1 MNTLQDK
8 VKYQPEQFAYR
19 YHEEELRK
27 EEIHSKKNKYNQSR
41 SKISGFDKGRIILQ
55 EIPKG
60 PQPSIFAASLIS
72 NKLGISV
79 KEAHVHFESSAPHR
93 VNN

>member
-41 SKISGFDKGRIILQ
+41 SKIPGLDKGRIILQ
-55 EIPKG
+55 EIAKG
-60 PQPSIFAASLIS
+60 PQPSIFAASSIS
-72 NKLGISV
+72 NKLGIPV
-79 KEAHVHFESSAPHR
+79 KEAHVHFDSSAPHR

>member
-1 MNTLQDK
+1 MPTGAVRISLSLKRAKERGNSFQEKIDTIN
-8 VKYQPEQFAYR
+8 PEA
-19 YHEEELRK
+19 
-27 EEIHSKKNKYNQSR
+27 
-41 SKISGFDKGRIILQ
+41 KIPGLDKGRIILQ
-55 EIPKG
+55 NIAKG

-79 KEAHVHFESSAPHR
+79 KGAHLHFESSVPHR